1 MGNIPFFDILILA
14 MIAVFIL
21 NRLRNVLGKKT
32 GNEEDINQN
41 LNVKTKLKETKPDRE
56 LNLKMNKD
64 LNKSL
69 YNLHEDR
76 DINKALNAIKKIEPS
91 FELENFVDKA
101 KKAFEYILN
110 AYSANNLKNL
120 KILLDE
126 KIYQG
131 YQKDIEKRIKKKENF
146 EITIINIKEP
156 IIKHAKVV
164 DKKAQITLEY
174 ESEQIHLLKNSKG
187 DIIEGDSNQIL
198 NISEQWTF
206 SRELKSRNP
215 NWKLLSISEVN

>member
-14 MIAVFIL
+14 IIAVFIL

-32 GNEEDINQN
+32 GNEEDLAQN
-41 LNVKTKLKETKPDRE
+41 LSVKTKLKETRPDRE
-56 LNLKMNKD
+56 LKVKPNKTLD
-64 LNKSL
+64 NSFS
-69 YNLHEDR
+69 NLHEDR
-76 DINKALNAIKKIEPS
+76 DINKALNLIKKVESS
-91 FELENFVDKA
+91 FELENFIDKA

-120 KILLDE
+120 KVLLDE

-131 YQKDIEKRIKKKENF
+131 YQKDIEKRIKKKEKF

-156 IIKHAKVV
+156 TVKFAKVV
-164 DKKAQITLEY
+164 GKNAEITLEY

-187 DIIEGDSNQIL
+187 DIIDGDSNQIL
-198 NISEQWTF
+198 NISERWTF
-206 SRELKSRNP
+206 YRELKSRNP

>member
-32 GNEEDINQN
+32 GNEEDIGQN

-76 DINKALNAIKKIEPS
+76 DINKALNAIKKIESS

-120 KILLDE
+120 KILLDD

>member
-32 GNEEDINQN
+32 GNEEDIARSLN
-41 LNVKTKLKETKPDRE
+41 LKTKLDETKPDRE
-56 LNLKMNKD
+56 LNLKSSNNTGKTFY
-64 LNKSL
+64 K
-69 YNLHEDR
+69 LHEDR
-76 DINKALNAIKKIEPS
+76 DINKALNSIKKVE
-91 FELENFVDKA
+91 ENFDIANFMEKA

-110 AYSANNLKNL
+110 AYSENNLKNL

-126 KIYQG
+126 KMYRD
-131 YQKDIEKRIKKKENF
+131 YQKDIEKRIKKKERF
-146 EITIINIKEP
+146 EITIINIKDP
-156 IIKHAKVV
+156 IIKHARVIA
-164 DKKAQITLEY
+164 KKAEISLEY

-187 DIIEGDSNQIL
+187 DIIDGDSNQIL

-206 SRELKSRNP
+206 TRELKSKNP
-215 NWKLLSISEVN
+215 NWTLLSISEVN

>member
-32 GNEEDINQN
+32 GNEDDIVRN
-41 LNVKTKLKETKPDRE
+41 LNAKTKLRETLPDRE
-56 LNLKMNKD
+56 LKVKTNKD
-64 LNKSL
+64 SNKSF

-76 DINKALNAIKKIEPS
+76 DINKALNSIKIIESS
-91 FELENFVDKA
+91 FELEVFIDKA

-126 KIYQG
+126 KIFKD
-131 YQKDIEKRIKKKENF
+131 YQKDIEKRIKKKEKF

-164 DKKAQITLEY
+164 DKKAEITLEY
-174 ESEQIHLLKNSKG
+174 ESEQIHLLKNNKG

>member
-32 GNEEDINQN
+32 GNEEDIGQN

-156 IIKHAKVV
+156 LIKHAKVV

>member
-32 GNEEDINQN
+32 GNEEDIGQN

-64 LNKSL
+64 SNKSL

-76 DINKALNAIKKIEPS
+76 DINKALNAIKKIESS
-91 FELENFVDKA
+91 FELENFVNKA

>member
-76 DINKALNAIKKIEPS
+76 DINKALNAIKKIETS
-91 FELENFVDKA
+91 FELENFVVKA

-110 AYSANNLKNL
+110 AYSENNLKNL
-120 KILLDE
+120 KILLDQ
-126 KIYQG
+126 KIYHS
-131 YQKDIEKRIKKKENF
+131 YQKDIEKRIKKNEKF

-156 IIKHAKVV
+156 IVKHAKVV
-164 DKKAQITLEY
+164 DKNAQITLEY

-206 SRELKSRNP
+206 SRELKLRNP

>member
-32 GNEEDINQN
+32 GNEEDIGQN
-41 LNVKTKLKETKPDRE
+41 LNVKSKLKETKPDRE
-56 LNLKMNKD
+56 LNLKINKD
-64 LNKSL
+64 SNKSL

-76 DINKALNAIKKIEPS
+76 DINKALNAIKKIESS
-91 FELENFVDKA
+91 FELEIFVDKA

-110 AYSANNLKNL
+110 AYSENNLKNL
-120 KILLDE
+120 KILLDQ
-126 KIYQG
+126 KIYHS
-131 YQKDIEKRIKKKENF
+131 YQKDIEKRIKKNEKF

-156 IIKHAKVV
+156 IVKYAKVV
-164 DKKAQITLEY
+164 DKNAQITLEY

-206 SRELKSRNP
+206 SRELKLRNP

>member
-32 GNEEDINQN
+32 GNEEDISQN

-76 DINKALNAIKKIEPS
+76 DINKALNAIKKIESS

>member
-32 GNEEDINQN
+32 GNEEDIAQN
-41 LNVKTKLKETKPDRE
+41 LNGKTKFKETKPDRE
-56 LNLKMNKD
+56 LNLRINKD
-64 LNKSL
+64 SSKSS

-76 DINKALNAIKKIEPS
+76 TINKALNAIKKIESS

-120 KILLDE
+120 KLLLDE
-126 KIYQG
+126 KIYHD
-131 YQKDIEKRIKKKENF
+131 YQKDIEKRIKKNEKF
-146 EITIINIKEP
+146 EITIINLKEP

-164 DKKAQITLEY
+164 NNKAQITLEY

-198 NISEQWTF
+198 NISEKWTF

>member
-32 GNEEDINQN
+32 GNEEDISQN
-41 LNVKTKLKETKPDRE
+41 LNVKTKLRETKPDRE

-64 LNKSL
+64 SNKSI

-76 DINKALNAIKKIEPS
+76 DINKALNAIKKIESS

-164 DKKAQITLEY
+164 DKRAQITLEY

>member
-156 IIKHAKVV
+156 LIKHAKVV

-187 DIIEGDSNQIL
+187 DVIEGDSNQIL

>member
-32 GNEEDINQN
+32 GNEEDIAQN
-41 LNVKTKLKETKPDRE
+41 LNVKTNLKETKPDRE

-64 LNKSL
+64 SNKSF

-76 DINKALNAIKKIEPS
+76 DINKALNAIKKIESS
-91 FELENFVDKA
+91 FELEIFVDKA

-110 AYSANNLKNL
+110 AYSENNLKNL
-120 KILLDE
+120 KILLDQ
-126 KIYQG
+126 KIYHS
-131 YQKDIEKRIKKKENF
+131 YQKDIEKRIKKNEKF

-156 IIKHAKVV
+156 IVKHAKVV

-206 SRELKSRNP
+206 SRELKLRNP

>member
-156 IIKHAKVV
+156 LIKHAKVV

>member
-32 GNEEDINQN
+32 GNEEDISQN

-76 DINKALNAIKKIEPS
+76 DINKALNAIKKIESS

-164 DKKAQITLEY
+164 DKRAQITLEY

-187 DIIEGDSNQIL
+187 DVIEGDSNQIL

>member
-32 GNEEDINQN
+32 GNEEDISQN

-56 LNLKMNKD
+56 LNLKNNKD

-76 DINKALNAIKKIEPS
+76 DINKALNAIKKIESS

-101 KKAFEYILN
+101 KIWKPFGGQTSIQ
-110 AYSANNLKNL
+110 
-120 KILLDE
+120 KIKDALQIELRSVVQGIERKIKLLHRYKKQCDE
-126 KIYQG
+126 IGPYG
-131 YQKDIEKRIKKKENF
+131 G
-146 EITIINIKEP
+146 
-156 IIKHAKVV
+156 V
-164 DKKAQITLEY
+164 DKARMRAEALLTEKSSLSEKFSQVSSLRTKFMGHLAQRSAL
-174 ESEQIHLLKNSKG
+174 
-187 DIIEGDSNQIL
+187 
-198 NISEQWTF
+198 
-206 SRELKSRNP
+206 
-215 NWKLLSISEVN
+215 VNFFLYLYPL

>member
-32 GNEEDINQN
+32 GNEKDISQN

-76 DINKALNAIKKIEPS
+76 DINKALNAIKKIESS

-156 IIKHAKVV
+156 LIKHAKVV

-198 NISEQWTF
+198 SISEQWTF

>member
-32 GNEEDINQN
+32 GNEKDISQN

-76 DINKALNAIKKIEPS
+76 DINKALNAIKKIESS

>member
-32 GNEEDINQN
+32 GNEEDIAQN
-41 LNVKTKLKETKPDRE
+41 LNVKTNLKETKPDRE

-64 LNKSL
+64 SNKSF

-76 DINKALNAIKKIEPS
+76 DINKALNAIKKIETS
-91 FELENFVDKA
+91 FELENFVVKA

-110 AYSANNLKNL
+110 AYSENNLKNL
-120 KILLDE
+120 KILLDQ
-126 KIYQG
+126 KIYHS
-131 YQKDIEKRIKKKENF
+131 YQKDIEKRIKKNEKF

-156 IIKHAKVV
+156 IVKYAKVV
-164 DKKAQITLEY
+164 DKNAQITLEY

-206 SRELKSRNP
+206 SRELKLRNP

>member
-32 GNEEDINQN
+32 GNEKDISQN

-76 DINKALNAIKKIEPS
+76 DINKALNAIKKIESS

-110 AYSANNLKNL
+110 AYSANNLKNV

>member
-32 GNEEDINQN
+32 GNEEDISQN

-76 DINKALNAIKKIEPS
+76 DINKALNAIKKIESS

-187 DIIEGDSNQIL
+187 DVIEGDSNQIL

>member
-64 LNKSL
+64 LNKSI

-156 IIKHAKVV
+156 LIKHAKVV

-187 DIIEGDSNQIL
+187 DVIEGDSNQIL

>member
-32 GNEEDINQN
+32 GNEEDISQN

-156 IIKHAKVV
+156 LIKHAKVV